1 MDALGELYKK
11 ETYLDKYG
19 GSVIMT
25 VIILLIFF
33 VLWSYYYVK
42 GHMKAIRGDWAGR
55 RCSPSVLPF
64 AGLINAPPDE
74 SKLEYTEKNFGHCT
88 QSILT
93 TISADLTKSVDYASS
108 LVHDVYTDIE
118 TAIQDLRDLFSR
130 IRTDATSFADK
141 MYNRILNV
149 LTAVQFLVIKIRTI
163 INKTTGVMTTS
174 LLTTFGA
181 YLGLQSMLGAFVRI
195 VIIVLI
201 IISSFVILMW
211 LVLMFPLAITATA
224 VFVAVAIPLGI
235 IIENLDHIIDL
246 TGQHIPGKPACFDKD
261 TTLRTKKGSVKIQ
274 FVQPGDELEDGS
286 IVTGTFALAAD
297 SLHMYN
303 HKGVI
308 VSGTHRLKTS
318 KGGIRI
324 CDHEDSRRL
333 PNYEEPI
340 VYCLNTTSKR
350 IRIGGLEFLDWDEL
364 TANELSCIKKT
375 LSDPSIE
382 KNNING
388 RLDGGFLGST
398 QLDLDGQQ
406 RVPISSVR
414 VGDVLSTGE
423 KVLGTVTIIPN
434 SIKSL
439 GFGTKTIYGGP
450 NLQISDHDL
459 GDFSTL
465 AWPDYT
471 SSEKNLYHLI
481 TDTDFVHVEGVRFCD
496 FNGSLDQIL
505 EHGRLSKPSTKILSF
520 PYV

>member
-1 MDALGELYKK
+1 MDALDELYKK

-25 VIILLIFF
+25 VVILLIFF
-33 VLWSYYYVK
+33 VLWSYYYIK
-42 GHMKAIRGDWAGR
+42 GHMKAIKGDWPKQ

-64 AGLINAPPDE
+64 AGLINAPPHE
-74 SKLEYTEKNFGHCT
+74 SQLDYTEKNFGHCT

-93 TISADLTKSVDYASS
+93 TITADLTKSADYASS
-108 LVHDVYTDIE
+108 LVHDVYKDIE

-130 IRTDATSFADK
+130 MRTDATSFADK
-141 MYNRILNV
+141 IYSRILNV

-201 IISSFVILMW
+201 IIASFVILMW
-211 LVLMFPLAITATA
+211 LVLMFPLAIAGTA

-235 IIENLDHIIDL
+235 IMENLDHIIDL
-246 TGQHIPGKPACFDKD
+246 TGQHIPGKPACFDKN
-261 TTLRTKKGSVKIQ
+261 TVLRTRKGSVEIQ
-274 FVQPGDELEDGS
+274 FIQPGDELKDGS
-286 IVTGTFALAAD
+286 TVTGTFALTAVD
-297 SLHMYN
+297 LHMYN

-308 VSGTHRLKTS
+308 VSGCHTIKTS
-318 KGGIRI
+318 KGDIKVR
-324 CDHEDSRRL
+324 DHEASKRL
-333 PNYEEPI
+333 TDYDEPI

-350 IRIGGLEFLDWDEL
+350 IRIGSLEFLDWDEL
-364 TANELSCIKKT
+364 TANELCQIKET
-375 LSDPSIE
+375 LRDSSITE
-382 KNNING
+382 NNINA

-398 QLDLDGQQ
+398 QIVLDGQQ

-414 VGDVLSTGE
+414 VGDLLSTGE
-423 KVLGTVTIIPN
+423 EVLGTVTIVPHP
-434 SIKSL
+434 IKNL
-439 GFGTKTIYGGP
+439 GFGTKTIYGGS

-459 GDFSTL
+459 GNFSTL

-471 SSEKNLYHLI
+471 SSAGNLYHLI

-505 EHGRLSKPSTKILSF
+505 EHDRLSKPSTKILSF